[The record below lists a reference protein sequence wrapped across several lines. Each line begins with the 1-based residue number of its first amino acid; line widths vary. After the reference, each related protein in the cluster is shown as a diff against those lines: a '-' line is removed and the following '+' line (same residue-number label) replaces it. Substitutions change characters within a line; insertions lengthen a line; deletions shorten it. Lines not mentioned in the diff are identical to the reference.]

1 MNSSSVSPSKVDARS
16 PTWACTEDV
25 ATSTPQLDDLVA
37 HNPFSWR
44 FVHNKDSLIIEDL
57 ENLALQ
63 ARHLRSRECVLQAL
77 GNMVGRE
84 ASVKMAITNPTVTSL
99 FWPYPFLSCV
109 IVSVASRLLL
119 LSCYGDKQRVCGCD
133 EAPLRGCPE

>member
-1 MNSSSVSPSKVDARS
+1 MDARS
-16 PTWACTEDV
+16 PKRTCTEDV
-25 ATSTPQLDDLVA
+25 ATLTPQLDALVA

-63 ARHLRSRECVLQAL
+63 ARHLRYRECVLQAL
-77 GNMVGRE
+77 GNMVERE
-84 ASVKMAITNPTVTSL
+84 AYVKMAVTNPMVTSL

-109 IVSVASRLLL
+109 IVSVSSRRLL
-119 LSCYGDKQRVCGCD
+119 LSCYGDNQ
-133 EAPLRGCPE
+133 